1 MIATTFWFLFYSFLL
16 TLLVTGK
23 ICRYKELQDLRP
35 TQIEIEDPQ
44 VRQERERIKTENNS
58 NELVK
63 CIELVKKYD
72 GKDPNPQENQPNDRP
87 VDLPIS

>member
-1 MIATTFWFLFYSFLL
+1 MTKGRTSG
-16 TLLVTGK
+16 TVT
-23 ICRYKELQDLRP
+23 
-35 TQIEIEDPQ
+35 
-44 VRQERERIKTENNS
+44 VTENNS